1 MAMDLSTGFTG
12 EDASNVVPLF
22 RASEAVVRFDKA
34 ELTAILDLY
43 GRFVAAGEWRD
54 YALSFTKDRAVFA
67 VFRRSAESPLYR
79 IEKNPKLVNK
89 QGAFAV
95 VSQTGVILKRGGEL
109 RRVLQVFDKPLR
121 LVT

>member
-1 MAMDLSTGFTG
+1 MAMDLGAGFPAD
-12 EDASNVVPLF
+12 EASNVVPLF
-22 RASEAVVRFDKA
+22 RPVDVAVRFDRA
-34 ELTAILDLY
+34 ELTAILDIY

-54 YALSFTKDRAVFA
+54 YALNFSKEKAVFA
-67 VFRRSAESPLYR
+67 VYRRSAENPLYR
-79 IEKNPKLVNK
+79 IEKNPKLANK

-95 VSQTGVILKRGGEL
+95 VSQTGMILKRGADL

>member
-1 MAMDLSTGFTG
+1 MAMDLSAGLTG
-12 EDASNVVPLF
+12 EEASNVVPLF
-22 RASEAVVRFDKA
+22 RANEAVVRFDKP
-34 ELTAILDLY
+34 ELTAILDIY

-54 YALSFTKDRAVFA
+54 YALNFSKEKAVFA

-79 IEKNPKLVNK
+79 IEKNPKLANK

-95 VSQTGVILKRGGEL
+95 VSQTGMILKRGADL
-109 RRVLQVFDKPLR
+109 RRVLQIFDKPLR